1 LASTAARAGIGIG
14 IAVLCVLAVLLVFL
28 LKRKS
33 DENPSQMND
42 QIDATDEGTTCDDFD
57 EEGLEWDAHSFEQT
71 DSDLLFGR
79 SVDEESL

>member
-14 IAVLCVLAVLLVFL
+14 IAVLCLLAVLVLFL

-33 DENPSQMND
+33 DDNPDEMSH
-42 QIDATDEGTTCDDFD
+42 QIDATDEGTTCDDFC
-57 EEGLEWDAHSFEQT
+57 EEELDWDAHSFEQT
-71 DSDLLFGR
+71 DSDLLFGG